1 MIKSLIGIPRAEFIA
16 GLAFELHSRNSARKP
31 FLSLELAMQPSQ
43 GAYLTT
49 RPLPLS
55 WHWHTLT
62 QVILT
67 QAISSDL

>member
-16 GLAFELHSRNSARKP
+16 GLAFELHSRDSARKT
-31 FLSLELAMQPSQ
+31 FLSLELAMQPSP

-49 RPLPLS
+49 GPLPLL

-67 QAISSDL
+67 QATPNDL